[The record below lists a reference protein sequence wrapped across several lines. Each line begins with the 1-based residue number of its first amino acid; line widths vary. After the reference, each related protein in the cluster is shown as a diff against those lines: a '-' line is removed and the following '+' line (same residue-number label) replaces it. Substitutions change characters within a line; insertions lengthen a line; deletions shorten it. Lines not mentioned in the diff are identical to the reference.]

1 MFPAPWLFLRLP
13 RLLAGIHRSLP
24 PPSAF
29 LCGSTPPAPC
39 SSLFAPP
46 SVPQSLLIDY
56 NGFFASCEQQDRPE
70 LRGRPVAVVPLMS
83 EHTSCIAASYDAKRA
98 GIKVGTPVHEARLR
112 CPGITIVE
120 SRPEIY
126 LHYHKKLIEAVETCL
141 PVTEVWSIDEVWCR
155 LPPGMQTREQALA
168 VAKKIKVA
176 ITRLAGAHLTC
187 SIGLAPN
194 AWLAKIA
201 SDLEKPDGLVVI
213 ESEELPQRLY
223 SLDLRDLPGVGENME
238 ARLRAED
245 IDSVEK
251 LCAAE
256 LRELRRIW
264 GGIEGERMWR
274 RLRGEEVPLPP
285 RHTSSLSH
293 AQILSP
299 DLRNPEG
306 ARATLHRLLQKAA
319 LRLRHGR
326 LYAGGMH
333 VALKYKHSA
342 GPSRWS
348 EAVTFTDT
356 QDTLEFIRV
365 LNLLWDRRPTRRT
378 DHFSVG
384 VTLFALVAEGS
395 HTATLPGLL
404 EARPGDD
411 ARRAAVNATLDHIN
425 KKLGKH
431 SVVYGGALGALAYA
445 PIRIAFQ
452 RIPDLALEEGE
463 TDGEL
468 FPTSTELSAARRL

>member
-1 MFPAPWLFLRLP
+1 MP
-13 RLLAGIHRSLP
+13 H
-24 PPSAF
+24 
-29 LCGSTPPAPC
+29 
-39 SSLFAPP
+39 
-46 SVPQSLLIDY
+46 SLLIDY

-70 LRGRPVAVVPLMS
+70 LRGRPVAVVPVAS

-98 GIKVGTPVHEARLR
+98 GIKVGTAVAVARRL
-112 CPGITIVE
+112 CPGIAIVE
-120 SRPEIY
+120 SRPELY

-141 PVTEVWSIDEVWCR
+141 PVTEVWSIDEVWCQI
-155 LPPGMQTREQALA
+155 PPGLRERDAALDL
-168 VAKKIKVA
+168 AKKIKRA
-176 ITRLAGAHLTC
+176 IARLAGAHLTC

-201 SDLEKPDGLVVI
+201 SDLQKPDGLVII
-213 ESEELPQRLY
+213 EQDDLPHRLFELA
-223 SLDLRDLPGVGENME
+223 LRDLPGVGENME
-238 ARLRAED
+238 KRLRAAG
-245 IDSVEK
+245 ILTVAQ

-285 RHTSSLSH
+285 RHTSSIGH

-299 DLRNPEG
+299 DLRNPDG

-319 LRLRHGR
+319 LRLRHGN
-326 LYAGGMH
+326 LFAGGLH
-333 VALKYKHSA
+333 LALKYR
-342 GPSRWS
+342 GSRWS

-365 LNLLWDRRPTRRT
+365 LNLLWNRRPARRV

-384 VTLFALVAEGS
+384 VTLFALVPAES
-395 HTATLPGLL
+395 RTELLPGLL
-404 EARPGDD
+404 DERPGDS
-411 ARRAAVNATLDHIN
+411 ARRAALNATLDHIN

-431 SVVYGGALGALAYA
+431 SVVYGGAVGALAYA

-463 TDGEL
+463 IDGEL
-468 FPTSTELSAARRL
+468 YPTSDELAAARRL

>member
-1 MFPAPWLFLRLP
+1 MP
-13 RLLAGIHRSLP
+13 H
-24 PPSAF
+24 
-29 LCGSTPPAPC
+29 
-39 SSLFAPP
+39 
-46 SVPQSLLIDY
+46 SLLIDY

-70 LRGRPVAVVPLMS
+70 LRARPVAVVPVAS
-83 EHTSCIAASYDAKRA
+83 ERTSCIAASYDAKRA
-98 GIKVGTPVHEARLR
+98 GIKVGTPVADARRL
-112 CPGITIVE
+112 CPNIAIVE

-141 PVTEVWSIDEVWCR
+141 PVTEVWSIDEVWCQI
-155 LPPGMQTREQALA
+155 PPGLREPETSLAL
-168 VAKKIKVA
+168 AKKIKRA
-176 ITRLAGAHLTC
+176 IARLAGEYLTC

-201 SDLEKPDGLVVI
+201 SDLQKPDGLVLI
-213 ESEELPQRLY
+213 EQHELPQRLFE
-223 SLDLRDLPGVGENME
+223 LPLRDLPGVGENME
-238 ARLRAED
+238 KRLRAAGVLT
-245 IDSVEK
+245 VEQ
-251 LCAAE
+251 LCAAD

-285 RHTSSLSH
+285 RHTSSIGH

-299 DLRNPEG
+299 DLRNPDG

-319 LRLRHGR
+319 LRLRHAH
-326 LYAGGMH
+326 LFAGGLH
-333 VALKYKHSA
+333 VALKYR
-342 GPSRWS
+342 GTRWS

-356 QDTLEFIRV
+356 QDTLELIRV
-365 LNLLWDRRPTRRT
+365 LNLLWDRRPARRV

-384 VTLFALVAEGS
+384 VTLFALVPAES
-395 HTATLPGLL
+395 RTELLPGLL
-404 EARPGDD
+404 DERPGDS
-411 ARRAAVNATLDHIN
+411 ARRAALNATLDHIN

-431 SVVYGGALGALAYA
+431 SVVYGGAVGALAYA

-463 TDGEL
+463 IDGEL
-468 FPTSTELSAARRL
+468 YPTSDELAAARRLA

>member
-1 MFPAPWLFLRLP
+1 M
-13 RLLAGIHRSLP
+13 
-24 PPSAF
+24 
-29 LCGSTPPAPC
+29 
-39 SSLFAPP
+39 
-46 SVPQSLLIDY
+46 PQSLLIDY

-70 LRGRPVAVVPLMS
+70 LRGRPVAIVPLMS

-98 GIKVGTPVHEARLR
+98 GVKVGTPVPEARLR
-112 CPGITIVE
+112 CPGIAIVE
-120 SRPEIY
+120 SRPELY
-126 LHYHKKLIEAVETCL
+126 LHYHKKLVEAVETCL

-155 LPPGMQTREQALA
+155 LPPGLQSRETALDLA
-168 VAKKIKVA
+168 RRLKVA
-176 ITRLAGAHLTC
+176 IARLAGAHLTC

-213 ESEELPQRLY
+213 EPDELPRRLFP
-223 SLDLRDLPGVGENME
+223 LELRDLPGVGESME
-238 ARLRAED
+238 TRLRAAD
-245 IDSVEK
+245 IDTVEK
-251 LCAAE
+251 LCAAD
-256 LRELRRIW
+256 LRTLRLIW

-285 RHTSSLSH
+285 RHTGSIGH

-299 DLRNPEG
+299 DLRHPDG

-326 LYAGGMH
+326 LHAGGLH
-333 VALKYKHSA
+333 LALKYTRRA
-342 GPSRWS
+342 RWS
-348 EAVTFTDT
+348 SAVTFTDT
-356 QDTLEFIRV
+356 QDTLELIRV
-365 LNLLWDRRPTRRT
+365 LNLLWDRRPAGRA

-384 VTLFALVAEGS
+384 VTLFALVPEGA

-411 ARRAAVNATLDHIN
+411 ARRAALNATLDHIN

-452 RIPDLALEEGE
+452 RIPDLVLEEGE
-463 TDGEL
+463 PDGEL
-468 FPTSTELSAARRL
+468 FPTSAELASARRL

>member
-1 MFPAPWLFLRLP
+1 MPE
-13 RLLAGIHRSLP
+13 
-24 PPSAF
+24 
-29 LCGSTPPAPC
+29 
-39 SSLFAPP
+39 
-46 SVPQSLLIDY
+46 SLLIDY

-70 LRGRPVAVVPLMS
+70 LRGRPVAVTPIAS

-98 GIKVGTPVHEARLR
+98 GIKVGTPVSEARRL
-112 CPGITIVE
+112 CPSIVVVE
-120 SRPEIY
+120 SRPEVY

-155 LPPGMQTREQALA
+155 IPPGMQDREIALA
-168 VAKKIKVA
+168 AARKIKRA
-176 ITRLAGAHLTC
+176 IARLAGEFLTC

-213 ESEELPQRLY
+213 ELDELPQRLFT
-223 SLDLRDLPGVGENME
+223 LTLRDLPGVGANME

-245 IDSVEK
+245 IDTVAK

-256 LRELRRIW
+256 LRDLRRIW

-285 RHTSSLSH
+285 RHTSSIGH

-299 DLRNPEG
+299 ALRHPEG

-319 LRLRHGR
+319 LRLRHGH

-333 VALKYKHSA
+333 LALKYKQRT
-342 GPSRWS
+342 RWS
-348 EAVTFTDT
+348 EAVTFSDT

-365 LNLLWDRRPTRRT
+365 LNLLWDRRPARRS

-384 VTLFALVAEGS
+384 VTLFALVTEGS
-395 HTATLPGLL
+395 HTAALPGLL

-445 PIRIAFQ
+445 PVRIAFQ

-463 TDGEL
+463 QDGEL
-468 FPTSTELSAARRL
+468 LPTSAELASARRL

>member
-1 MFPAPWLFLRLP
+1 MP
-13 RLLAGIHRSLP
+13 H
-24 PPSAF
+24 
-29 LCGSTPPAPC
+29 
-39 SSLFAPP
+39 
-46 SVPQSLLIDY
+46 SLLIDY

-70 LRGRPVAVVPLMS
+70 LRGRPVAVVPVAS

-98 GIKVGTPVHEARLR
+98 GIKVGTAVTDARRL
-112 CPGITIVE
+112 CPGIAIVE
-120 SRPEIY
+120 SRPELY

-141 PVTEVWSIDEVWCR
+141 PVTEVWSIDEVWCQI
-155 LPPGMQTREQALA
+155 PPGLRERDTALA
-168 VAKKIKVA
+168 LAKKIKRA
-176 ITRLAGAHLTC
+176 IARLAGQHLTC

-201 SDLEKPDGLVVI
+201 SDLQKPDGLVVI
-213 ESEELPQRLY
+213 EQDELPQRLFE
-223 SLDLRDLPGVGENME
+223 LALRDLPGVGENME
-238 ARLRAED
+238 KRLRASG
-245 IDSVEK
+245 ILTVEQ

-285 RHTSSLSH
+285 RHTSSIGH

-299 DLRNPEG
+299 DLRNPDG

-319 LRLRHGR
+319 LRLRHGK
-326 LYAGGMH
+326 LFAGGLH
-333 VALKYKHSA
+333 LALKYR
-342 GPSRWS
+342 GSRWS

-356 QDTLEFIRV
+356 QDTLELIRV
-365 LNLLWDRRPTRRT
+365 LNLLWDRRPARRV

-384 VTLFALVAEGS
+384 VTLFALVPAES
-395 HTATLPGLL
+395 RTELLPGLL
-404 EARPGDD
+404 DERPGDS
-411 ARRAAVNATLDHIN
+411 ARRAALNATLDHIN

-431 SVVYGGALGALAYA
+431 SVVYGGAVGALAYA

-463 TDGEL
+463 IDGEL
-468 FPTSTELSAARRL
+468 YPTSDELAAARRLA

>member
-1 MFPAPWLFLRLP
+1 MF
-13 RLLAGIHRSLP
+13 GV
-24 PPSAF
+24 
-29 LCGSTPPAPC
+29 
-39 SSLFAPP
+39 
-46 SVPQSLLIDY
+46 SVLQALLIDY
-56 NGFFASCEQQDRPE
+56 NGFFASCEQQERPE
-70 LRGRPVAVVPLMS
+70 LRGRPVAVVPVMS

-98 GIKVGTPVHEARLR
+98 GIKVGTPVVEARRL
-112 CPGITIVE
+112 CPGIAIVE

-126 LHYHKKLIEAVETCL
+126 LRHHQNLLAAVETCL

-155 LPPGMQTREQALA
+155 LPVGIQTPDTAIA
-168 VAKKIKVA
+168 VAKKIKTA
-176 ITRLAGAHLTC
+176 ITRLAGECLTC

-194 AWLAKIA
+194 AWLAKVA
-201 SDLEKPDGLVVI
+201 SDLQKPDGLVVI
-213 ESEELPQRLY
+213 ELHDLPQRLHE
-223 SLDLRDLPGVGENME
+223 LGLRDLPGIGENME
-238 ARLRAED
+238 QRLLAEG
-245 IDSVEK
+245 IDTVEK
-251 LCAAE
+251 LCAAP

-285 RHTSSLSH
+285 RRTGSIGH

-299 DLRNPEG
+299 DLRHSEG

-333 VALKYKHSA
+333 LALKYQGTRGRDGSV
-342 GPSRWS
+342 RWS
-348 EAVTFTDT
+348 TAVTFTDT
-356 QDTLEFIRV
+356 QDTLELIRV
-365 LNLLWDRRPTRRT
+365 LNLLWERRPARRA

-384 VTLFALVAEGS
+384 VTLFALVPEGS
-395 HTATLPGLL
+395 HTGTLPGLL
-404 EARPGDD
+404 EARPGDEK
-411 ARRAAVNATLDHIN
+411 RRAALNTTLDHIN

-452 RIPDLALEEGE
+452 RIPDLVLEEGE
-463 TDGEL
+463 PDGEL
-468 FPTSTELSAARRL
+468 FPNAEELAAARQL

>member
-1 MFPAPWLFLRLP
+1 VLQA
-13 RLLAGIHRSLP
+13 
-24 PPSAF
+24 
-29 LCGSTPPAPC
+29 
-39 SSLFAPP
+39 
-46 SVPQSLLIDY
+46 LLIDY
-56 NGFFASCEQQDRPE
+56 NGFFASCEQQDRLE
-70 LRGRPVAVVPLMS
+70 LRGRPVAVIPVAS

-98 GIKVGTPVHEARLR
+98 GIKVGTSVADARRL
-112 CPGITIVE
+112 CPGIALVE
-120 SRPEIY
+120 SRPERY
-126 LHYHKKLIEAVETCL
+126 LHYHQKLLEAVETCL
-141 PVTEVWSIDEVWCR
+141 PVAEVWSIDEVWCR
-155 LPPGMQTREQALA
+155 LTPGLQSTSAALE
-168 VAKKIKVA
+168 VARKIKRSIA
-176 ITRLAGAHLTC
+176 RLAGDQLTC

-201 SDLEKPDGLVVI
+201 SDLEKPDGLVAI
-213 ESEELPQRLY
+213 EQHDLPHRLHKIE
-223 SLDLRDLPGVGENME
+223 LRDLPGVGENME
-238 ARLRAED
+238 IRLRAAGLHT
-245 IDSVEK
+245 VEQ

-285 RHTSSLSH
+285 RHTGSIGH

-333 VALKYKHSA
+333 VALKYQGRGGRDSRV
-342 GPSRWS
+342 RWS
-348 EAVTFTDT
+348 DAVTFTDT
-356 QDTLEFIRV
+356 QDTLELIRV
-365 LNLLWDRRPTRRT
+365 LNLLWEKRPVRRA

-384 VTLFALVAEGS
+384 VTLFALVPEASRTG
-395 HTATLPGLL
+395 TLPGLL
-404 EARPGDD
+404 ENRPGDT
-411 ARRAAVNATLDHIN
+411 ARRAALNATLDHIN
-425 KKLGKH
+425 RKLGKH

-452 RIPDLALEEGE
+452 RIPDLATEEGE
-463 TDGEL
+463 PDGEL
-468 FPTSTELSAARRL
+468 FPTQAELAAARLL

>member
-1 MFPAPWLFLRLP
+1 LRLFNP
-13 RLLAGIHRSLP
+13 LVLQA
-24 PPSAF
+24 
-29 LCGSTPPAPC
+29 
-39 SSLFAPP
+39 
-46 SVPQSLLIDY
+46 LLIDY
-56 NGFFASCEQQDRPE
+56 NGFFASCEQQERPE

-98 GIKVGTPVHEARLR
+98 GIKVGTAVSDARRL
-112 CPGITIVE
+112 CPGIAIVE

-126 LHYHKKLIEAVETCL
+126 LRYHQKLLEAVETCL

-155 LPPGMQTREQALA
+155 LPSNFQTRETALA
-168 VAKKIKVA
+168 VAKKLKRA
-176 ITRLAGAHLTC
+176 IARIAGECLTC

-213 ESEELPQRLY
+213 DSEELPARLFP
-223 SLDLRDLPGVGENME
+223 LALRDLPGVGANMDL
-238 ARLRAED
+238 RLREAG
-245 IDSVEK
+245 ITSVEQ

-264 GGIEGERMWR
+264 GGIEGERVWR

-285 RHTSSLSH
+285 RHTSSLGH

-299 DLRNPEG
+299 DLRNPDG

-319 LRLRHGR
+319 LRLRHAH
-326 LYAGGMH
+326 LYAGGLH
-333 VALKYKHSA
+333 LGLKYRQS
-342 GPSRWS
+342 GRWS
-348 EAVTFTDT
+348 QAVTFADT

-365 LNLLWDRRPTRRT
+365 LNLLWDRRPAGRA

-384 VTLFALVAEGS
+384 VTFFALVPAGA
-395 HTATLPGLL
+395 HTASLPGIL
-404 EARPGDD
+404 ESRPGED
-411 ARRAAVNATLDHIN
+411 ARRAALNATLDHIN
-425 KKLGKH
+425 RKLGKH

-445 PIRIAFQ
+445 PIRIAFT
-452 RIPDLALEEGE
+452 RIPDLSLEEGE
-463 TDGEL
+463 IDGEL
-468 FPTSTELSAARRL
+468 YPTAAELSSARRLSG

>member
-1 MFPAPWLFLRLP
+1 MP
-13 RLLAGIHRSLP
+13 R
-24 PPSAF
+24 
-29 LCGSTPPAPC
+29 
-39 SSLFAPP
+39 
-46 SVPQSLLIDY
+46 SLLIDY

-70 LRGRPVAVVPLMS
+70 LRGRPVAVVPVMAA
-83 EHTSCIAASYDAKRA
+83 HTSCIAASYDAKRA
-98 GIKVGTPVHEARLR
+98 GIKVGTSATDARRL
-112 CPGITIVE
+112 CPGIAIVE

-141 PVTEVWSIDEVWCR
+141 PVTEVWSIDEVWCQ
-155 LPPGMQTREQALA
+155 LPPGMQTREAALA
-168 VAKKIKVA
+168 LARKIKLA
-176 ITRLAGAHLTC
+176 IARLAGAQLTC

-213 ESEELPQRLY
+213 ELEELPHRLH
-223 SLDLRDLPGVGENME
+223 SLALRDLPGVGENMA
-238 ARLRAED
+238 ARLHLAG
-245 IDSVEK
+245 ILTVEQ

-285 RHTSSLSH
+285 RRTSSLGH
-293 AQILSP
+293 AQILGP
-299 DLRNPEG
+299 DLRHPVG

-319 LRLRHGR
+319 LRLRHGQ

-333 VALKYKHSA
+333 LALKYRA
-342 GPSRWS
+342 RARWS
-348 EAVTFTDT
+348 TAVTFTDT
-356 QDTLEFIRV
+356 QDTLELIRV
-365 LNLLWDRRPTRRT
+365 LNLLWDRRPASRA

-384 VTLFALVAEGS
+384 VTLFALVPAAD
-395 HTATLPGLL
+395 HTDTLPGLL

-411 ARRAAVNATLDHIN
+411 ARRTALNATLDHIN

-452 RIPDLALEEGE
+452 RIPDLVLEEGE
-463 TDGEL
+463 PDGEL
-468 FPTSTELSAARRL
+468 FPTAAELAAARRL

>member
-1 MFPAPWLFLRLP
+1 
-13 RLLAGIHRSLP
+13 
-24 PPSAF
+24 
-29 LCGSTPPAPC
+29 
-39 SSLFAPP
+39 
-46 SVPQSLLIDY
+46 VPHSLLIDY

-70 LRGRPVAVVPLMS
+70 LRARPVAVVPVAS
-83 EHTSCIAASYDAKRA
+83 ERTSCIAASYDAKRA
-98 GIKVGTPVHEARLR
+98 GIKVGTPVADARRL
-112 CPGITIVE
+112 CPNIAIVE

-141 PVTEVWSIDEVWCR
+141 PVTEVWSIDEVWCQI
-155 LPPGMQTREQALA
+155 PPGLREPETSLAL
-168 VAKKIKVA
+168 AKKIKRA
-176 ITRLAGAHLTC
+176 IARLAGEYLTC

-201 SDLEKPDGLVVI
+201 SDLQKPDGLVLI
-213 ESEELPQRLY
+213 EQHELPQRLFE
-223 SLDLRDLPGVGENME
+223 LPLRDLPGVGENME
-238 ARLRAED
+238 KRLRAAGVLT
-245 IDSVEK
+245 VEQ
-251 LCAAE
+251 LCAAD

-285 RHTSSLSH
+285 RHTSSIGH

-299 DLRNPEG
+299 DLRNPDG

-319 LRLRHGR
+319 LRLRHAH
-326 LYAGGMH
+326 LFAGGLH
-333 VALKYKHSA
+333 VALKYR
-342 GPSRWS
+342 GTRWS

-356 QDTLEFIRV
+356 QDTLELIRV
-365 LNLLWDRRPTRRT
+365 LNLLWDRRPARRV

-384 VTLFALVAEGS
+384 VTLFALVPAES
-395 HTATLPGLL
+395 RTELLPGLL
-404 EARPGDD
+404 DERPGDS
-411 ARRAAVNATLDHIN
+411 ARRAALNATLDHIN

-431 SVVYGGALGALAYA
+431 SVVYGGAVGALAYA

-463 TDGEL
+463 IDGEL
-468 FPTSTELSAARRL
+468 YPTSDELAAARRLA